1 MPELLRSPPLLG
13 GVLIGG
19 ASRRMGRPKQ
29 LLEIA
34 SRSFAERVVDVLA
47 PRVREVVLLGA
58 GEVPASLSS
67 LARLLDAPGVAGP
80 LAGILAAVE
89 SRTED
94 AWLVVACDQ
103 PWLDGALLDWLIA
116 QRTPGRDGVLPRAD
130 EGRVHPFPGVYEP
143 ALGPRLRALA
153 VAGGSSL
160 QPLGRDP
167 KVFTPSVPEPLRAS
181 LRDVDRSEELSG

>member
-1 MPELLRSPPLLG
+1 MPEPLRLPPLLG

-34 SRSFAERVVDVLA
+34 DRSFAERVVDVLA

-58 GEVPASLSS
+58 GEVTASLSS
-67 LARLLDAPGVAGP
+67 LARLPDAPGVAGP
-80 LAGILAAVE
+80 LAGILAALE
-89 SRTED
+89 SLPEA
-94 AWLVVACDQ
+94 AWLIVACDQ

-116 QRTPGRDGVLPRAD
+116 LRTPERDAILPRTDA
-130 EGRVHPFPGVYEP
+130 GRVHPFPGIYEP
-143 ALGPRLRALA
+143 ALLHRLRAH
-153 VAGGSSL
+153 VGAGGSSL

-167 KVFTPSVPEPLRAS
+167 KTFSPLVPEPLRAC
-181 LRDVDRSEELSG
+181 LRDVDRPEDLPG